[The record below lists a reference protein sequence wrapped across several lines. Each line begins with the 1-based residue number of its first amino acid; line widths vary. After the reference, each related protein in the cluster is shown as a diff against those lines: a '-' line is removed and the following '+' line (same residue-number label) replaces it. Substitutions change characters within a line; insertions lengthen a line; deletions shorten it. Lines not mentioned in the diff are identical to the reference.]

1 MSVVR
6 IDAQPAGQG
15 YKRHSIGCSA
25 RLLVHVLTLVQS
37 ADMAHI
43 ETVPKALSD
52 QEVEK
57 GRCDILLPEIV
68 AHPRGNDCRKPEG
81 FLQNPQVS

>member
-1 MSVVR
+1 MQRQAV
-6 IDAQPAGQG
+6 G
-15 YKRHSIGCSA
+15 A
-25 RLLVHVLTLVQS
+25 RFDTGAERL
-37 ADMAHI
+37 AHI

-52 QEVEK
+52 QKVEK

-68 AHPRGNDCRKPEG
+68 AHPRGNQYRKPEG